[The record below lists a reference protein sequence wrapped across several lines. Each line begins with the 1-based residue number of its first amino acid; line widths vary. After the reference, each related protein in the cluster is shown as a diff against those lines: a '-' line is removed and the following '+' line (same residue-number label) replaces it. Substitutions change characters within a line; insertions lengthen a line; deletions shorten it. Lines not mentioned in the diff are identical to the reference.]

1 MRLLDKITTA
11 AAAAAVVVASTM
23 HPAIADAQMAKD
35 LVGTWSLVSET
46 YERNGKTTQPYGPSP
61 KGIQIFGSDG
71 RFAVIIVNPDLPKF
85 ASDNRVAGTAEENK
99 AVVQGSLAYFGTYAV
114 DDAGKTWSVQ
124 VEGATFPNWMGR
136 SEKRTIAITGD
147 VLTIS
152 NPKASAGLAATLVWR
167 RVK

>member
-11 AAAAAVVVASTM
+11 AAAVVVVSAM
-23 HPAIADAQMAKD
+23 HPAIADAQAAKE

-46 YERNGKTTQPYGPSP
+46 YEQNGKTTQPYGPSP
-61 KGIQIFGSDG
+61 QGIQIFGSDG

-99 AVVQGSLAYFGTYAV
+99 AVVQGSLAYFGTYTV
-114 DDAGKTWSVQ
+114 DDADKTWSVQ
-124 VEGATFPNWMGR
+124 IEGATFPNWIGR

>member
-1 MRLLDKITTA
+1 MRLLDKIMTV
-11 AAAAAVVVASTM
+11 AVVLVSAM
-23 HPAIADAQMAKD
+23 HPAIADAQAAKE

-46 YERNGKTTQPYGPSP
+46 YEQNGKTIQPYGPSP
-61 KGIQIFGSDG
+61 KGIQILGSDG
-71 RFAVIIVNPDLPKF
+71 QFAVIIVNPDLPKF

-99 AVVQGSLAYFGTYAV
+99 AVVQGSLAYFGTYTV

-124 VEGATFPNWMGR
+124 IEGATFPNWMGR

-147 VLTIS
+147 VLTVS